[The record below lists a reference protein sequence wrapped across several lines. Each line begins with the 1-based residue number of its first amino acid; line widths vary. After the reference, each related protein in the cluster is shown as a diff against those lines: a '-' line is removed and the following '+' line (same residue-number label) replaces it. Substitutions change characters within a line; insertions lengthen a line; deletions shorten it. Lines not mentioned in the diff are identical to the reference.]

1 MSQPLAFIIEDDDKL
16 AAIFAQAL
24 QAAQYDSEIIQNGE
38 TAVFRLAETQPE
50 IVILDL
56 HLPRVSGKDILRK
69 IRSDPR
75 LEATRVI
82 LATADPIVAES
93 LRDEADIV
101 LIKPVSYGQ
110 LRDLAKRLRPADY
123 ATNN

>member
-82 LATADPIVAES
+82 LATA
-93 LRDEADIV
+93 
-101 LIKPVSYGQ
+101 
-110 LRDLAKRLRPADY
+110 
-123 ATNN
+123 

>member
-1 MSQPLAFIIEDDDKL
+1 MSRPLAFIIEDDDKL
-16 AAIFAQAL
+16 AAIFAQAV

-38 TAVFRLAETQPE
+38 TAVLRLAETEPE

-75 LEATRVI
+75 LESTRVI